1 MMLLS
6 LGTIYRMDTAA
17 GIRPGVEG
25 RLERVVEGDLLT
37 HHVGGKG
44 TFATPA
50 MIGLMEITSHRSVE
64 RMLPAGHTTVGYE
77 VHVRHMAPTAPGHTI
92 TVTSRVTEVRG
103 NKVHFEVECREGE
116 TLLGSGI
123 HKRAIVPATF

>member
-1 MMLLS
+1 MERS
-6 LGTIYRMDTAA
+6 LGTIYLVAA
-17 GIRPGVEG
+17 PEGIHPGIEG

-50 MIGLMEITSHRSVE
+50 MIGLMEITCHRSVE
-64 RMLPAGHTTVGYE
+64 GVIPTGTTTVGYE
-77 VHVRHMAPTAPGHTI
+77 VHVRHVAPTAPGRAI
-92 TVTSRVTEVRG
+92 VVSSRLAEVNG
-103 NKVHFEVECREGE
+103 NKLKFEVECRDGE

-123 HKRAIVPATF
+123 HRRAIVAANF